1 MTRFRCHKSYLV
13 NLKYV
18 DGYNRQEVI
27 MENGEKIVIAK
38 RRYDKFTQK
47 VLKVMRENGGIL

>member
-1 MTRFRCHKSYLV
+1 
-13 NLKYV
+13 
-18 DGYNRQEVI
+18 